1 VSGKRKAPLAPS
13 SLTSLV
19 DVLFI
24 LVFAALVQRA
34 SAATGAQVPDEDV
47 ATKVKATGAAVGA
60 PVAQAAPRPAHSE
73 ALRRAAISTLATE
86 LEERPAIIA
95 RVAKSGVLTKLE
107 APGLASAD
115 AAAGAGGGSGEGG
128 LVLELPLVEPVSDPD
143 VAIGYVGDRDASKR
157 LCAVIA
163 SRLAAAGSA
172 VALER
177 SLVVIAVD
185 TPVRELTVALVGGLR
200 RDVAD
205 CLAVHRAAAVLLDPT
220 ATAATAIDQPQ
231 SQPQP
236 TEQ

>member
-34 SAATGAQVPDEDV
+34 SAATGAQLDGAPE
-47 ATKVKATGAAVGA
+47 VKATGAAVGA